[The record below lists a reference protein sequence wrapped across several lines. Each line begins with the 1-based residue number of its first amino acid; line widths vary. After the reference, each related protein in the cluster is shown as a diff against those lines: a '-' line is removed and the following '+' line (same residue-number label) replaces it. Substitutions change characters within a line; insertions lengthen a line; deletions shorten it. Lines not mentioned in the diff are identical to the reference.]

1 MDIITLLK
9 GLLEELSEIEEKFYE
24 EPKDLY
30 SLELSVKDV
39 FTQKAAEYVGMI
51 LTGADEMICS
61 SKYRKSKYTIQRHDY
76 RTLTTV
82 VGDVVFNHTMYLE
95 KETKSTHF
103 LLDEML
109 QLDSHERFSEGA
121 ETELLR
127 EAVKSSYA
135 KAAKILP
142 TESEVSKTTVMN
154 KVHQIADE
162 IPLEEREERKKCEY
176 LYIEADE
183 DHISEQGETDS
194 EGDGMLGKLAYLYES
209 KKKIGKNK
217 RELVNTF
224 YQSGIYEGPEKNK
237 RFWEQMEE
245 YIEKTYDMDYL
256 KTVYVIG
263 DGGGWIRSAEN
274 HIVYSK
280 LCMDKYHVAKYINS
294 AANQMLDEKDI
305 ARERIYTCIYKHRKK
320 GLEEVFD
327 EMLCSANN
335 QKPVEDAK
343 NYLLNN
349 WSALM
354 RTYHDKNLYGSS
366 TEGHV
371 SNVLSARMSSRPMAW
386 SKRGADRMCKL
397 RCYVE
402 NHGEEKIID
411 LVRYSREKRNLKR
424 SGKEIVMPEEK
435 KIRMNISERYEKG
448 KSYIESIQAAIPGY
462 TARKQ
467 ISIRH
472 QLNFI

>member
-9 GLLEELSEIEEKFYE
+9 GLLEELSQVEENFYKN
-24 EPKDLY
+24 PTDLY
-30 SLELSVKDV
+30 SLERSTKDT
-39 FTQKAAEYVGMI
+39 FTRKAADFVGMI
-51 LTGADEMICS
+51 LSGADEMICNS
-61 SKYRKSKYTIQRHDY
+61 QYRKNNYTIQRHDK
-76 RTLTTV
+76 RTLTTL
-82 VGDVVFNHTMYLE
+82 VGDVVFNHTMYLK
-95 KETKSTHF
+95 KENRSTHF

-121 ETELLR
+121 ETELLQ

-183 DHISEQGETDS
+183 DHISEQGETD
-194 EGDGMLGKLAYLYES
+194 GDGILGKLAYLYES
-209 KKKIGKNK
+209 KKEIGKNK

-224 YQSGIYEGPEKNK
+224 YQSGIYEGSEKNK
-237 RFWEQMEE
+237 KFWKRMEE

-263 DGGGWIRSAEN
+263 DGGGWIKSAEN
-274 HIVYSK
+274 YIVYCK

-305 ARERIYTCIYKHRKK
+305 AKERIYTCIYKHRKK

-327 EMLCSANN
+327 EMLRSANN
-335 QKPVEDAK
+335 QKPVEEAK
-343 NYLLNN
+343 KYLLNN
-349 WSALM
+349 WPALM
-354 RTYHDKNLYGSS
+354 RTYHDKKLYGSS

-371 SNVLSARMSSRPMAW
+371 SNVLSSRMSSRPMAW
-386 SKRGADRMCKL
+386 SKTGADRMCKL
-397 RCYVE
+397 RSYVE

-411 LVRYSREKRNLKR
+411 LVRYSRGKRNLKR
-424 SGKEIVMPEEK
+424 SGEKVKLEENR
-435 KIRMNISERYEKG
+435 IRMNISEHYDKG
-448 KSYIESIQAAIPGY
+448 KSYIESIQATIPGY
-462 TARKQ
+462 TAKKQ
-467 ISIRH
+467 TAIRH

>member
-9 GLLEELSEIEEKFYE
+9 GLLEELSQVEENFYKN
-24 EPKDLY
+24 PTDLY
-30 SLELSVKDV
+30 ALEGAIKET
-39 FTQKAAEYVGMI
+39 FTRKASDFIGMI
-51 LTGADEMICS
+51 LSEADEMICNS
-61 SKYRKSKYTIQRHDY
+61 QYRRNNYTIQRHDK
-76 RTLTTV
+76 RTLTTL
-82 VGDVVFNHTMYLE
+82 VGDVVFNHTLYLK
-95 KETKSTHF
+95 KENKRTHF

-121 ETELLR
+121 ETELLK

-135 KAAKILP
+135 SAAKILP
-142 TESEVSKTTVMN
+142 RESEVSKTTVMK

-162 IPLEEREERKKCEY
+162 IPIEETEERKKCEY

-183 DHISEQGETDS
+183 DHISEQRET
-194 EGDGMLGKLAYLYES
+194 GTDGNGILGKLAYLYES
-209 KKKIGKNK
+209 KKEIGKNK

-224 YQSGIYEGPEKNK
+224 YQSGIYEGSEKNK
-237 RFWEQMEE
+237 RFWERMEE

-256 KTVYVIG
+256 KRVYVIG
-263 DGGGWIRSAEN
+263 DGGGWIKSAEN
-274 HIVYSK
+274 YIVYCK

-305 ARERIYTCIYKHRKK
+305 VKGQIYEYIYGHQKK
-320 GLEEVFD
+320 KLKEYFD
-327 EMLCSANN
+327 RMLRSANN

-354 RTYHDKNLYGSS
+354 RTYHDKKLYGSS

-371 SNVLSARMSSRPMAW
+371 SNVLSSRMSSRPMAW
-386 SKRGADRMCKL
+386 SKTGADRMCKL
-397 RCYVE
+397 RSYVE

-411 LVRYSREKRNLKR
+411 LVRYSRERRNLKR
-424 SGKEIVMPEEK
+424 RGEEIMLEEK
-435 KIRMNISERYEKG
+435 RIRMNISEHYDKG
-448 KSYIESIQAAIPGY
+448 KSYIESIQATIPGY
-462 TARKQ
+462 TAKKQ
-467 ISIRH
+467 TAIRH